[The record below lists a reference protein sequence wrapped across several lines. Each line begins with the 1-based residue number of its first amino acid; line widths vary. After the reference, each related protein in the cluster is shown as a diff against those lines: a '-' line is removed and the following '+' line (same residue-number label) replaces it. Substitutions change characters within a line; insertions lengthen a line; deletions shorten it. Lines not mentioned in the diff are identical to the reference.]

1 MTDAFAP
8 LPSAAFGQ
16 CRSQISRFCRHRRAT
31 RTSTLPHCRSN
42 KAIAPPFGRNGC
54 CFYPN
59 KLGQAT
65 QLLLAKHACERDLR
79 IAVCAMSSLFASLR
93 LPRLLRRDALD
104 LCNCYPVDVFYN
116 YDQEYIK
123 TRLTCT
129 DSALVRWIFVSV
141 PTASAP
147 HLINFLCE
155 PACAFAIFEVA
166 KGTALFERSLVVF
179 IAGY

>member
-8 LPSAAFGQ
+8 LSSARLRA
-16 CRSQISRFCRHRRAT
+16 ISLQNYCFCRHRRAT

-42 KAIAPPFGRNGC
+42 QAIAPPFGRNGC

-104 LCNCYPVDVFYN
+104 LCNCCPVDVFYN

-129 DSALVRWIFVSV
+129 VSALVRCDVRLRSYRV
-141 PTASAP
+141 
-147 HLINFLCE
+147 
-155 PACAFAIFEVA
+155 
-166 KGTALFERSLVVF
+166 GTAFDQFFMRACLRFCDF
-179 IAGY
+179 